1 MMYSLY
7 KSTNNGQDWS
17 YYRYHLG
24 GEGTYAGTASMG
36 FDRQLYVCKPFAL
49 QEELAKQQIK
59 KVLSGKEIQMEDLPD
74 GAKATFQEN

>member
-1 MMYSLY
+1 MYSLY

-36 FDRQLYVCKPFAL
+36 FDRQLYVCKPFAS
-49 QEELAKQQIK
+49 QEEFAKQQIE

-74 GAKATFQEN
+74 GAKTTFQEN